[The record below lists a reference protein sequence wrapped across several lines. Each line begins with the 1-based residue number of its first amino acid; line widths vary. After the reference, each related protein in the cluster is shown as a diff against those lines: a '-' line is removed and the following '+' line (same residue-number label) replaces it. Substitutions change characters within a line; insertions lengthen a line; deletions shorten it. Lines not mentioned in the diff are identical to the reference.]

1 MRVLRAYC
9 SCVRRKPARR
19 TFAAPSQTGELG
31 AAPVVRLRPGVK
43 PRIGGLASDYKRT
56 RFVRQSPTWFTVV

>member
-1 MRVLRAYC
+1 MRGLRAYC
-9 SCVRRKPARR
+9 WCVRRKPARH

-43 PRIGGLASDYKRT
+43 PRIGALESDYMRI